1 MSLFDLPTKDTPLGP
16 KNSGVAGF
24 DKMIVQPV
32 SQPGGVRPLTPG
44 ETVTFNW
51 RSDSSKWTNYKECRL
66 YCRWEVRVGP
76 SGGAGNARTRGN
88 FPINLRFSACPNTA
102 AFGGG
107 CKYTLNST
115 VINNCPGTYYEHAMA
130 NLWQKQDGSGE
141 TAGSNALLTR
151 DKRLRAAMETA
162 HQSEDAN
169 LTHDNQRL
177 PSKQAMLRLATP
189 YAAADFGN
197 HEVEIE
203 DLIHVS
209 AFQTGQLAP
218 PGDHSLEFTVAQFP
232 GADMFY
238 SQTMVAGVQ
247 AGGNAINHPAYTNVV
262 MVGSKGFPVAGAY
275 AQGTVYACLRHCEL
289 HVAYASPQMPIIPSS
304 VQQRLSSMQVL
315 TRAIDSSNVSTQL
328 QIPPS
333 TRQVW
338 VGLRQNHH
346 DIRMDREELSKAS
359 VEADEYGLTQATG
372 AGAAATRP
380 YGWQQFQMRCGTA
393 SAPNIPYS
401 NLDARSGKYSRVFND
416 ALSVVGK
423 PNGLRATEWS
433 FDEFC
438 GQTSTN
444 GAVYGAAGAAGAG
457 VAADLA
463 GKVFGDTGGLIMARL
478 ITPPGS
484 RDNTLFIDG
493 QLRGYNAG
501 SLTELVVVCIYEE
514 LVTMDFAPPQ
524 ELPLSTSRVHVI

>member
-16 KNSGVAGF
+16 KNSGVAAF

-32 SQPGGVRPLTPG
+32 SQPGGVRALTPG

-51 RSDSSKWTNYKECRL
+51 RSDSSKWTNYKECRFA
-66 YCRWEVRVGP
+66 CRWEIRVGP
-76 SGGAGNARTRGN
+76 AAGGAGAALTRAQL
-88 FPINLRFSACPNTA
+88 PPNLRFSACPNTA

-151 DKRLRAAMETA
+151 DKRLRELMDTNEGAKEFNTM
-162 HQSEDAN
+162 SSGS
-169 LTHDNQRL
+169 QRL

-189 YAAADFGN
+189 VAAAQFGN
-197 HEVEIE
+197 FEVEIE

-232 GADMFY
+232 GEDLFF
-238 SQTMVAGVQ
+238 SQTISSLDVAGAIQ
-247 AGGNAINHPAYTNVV
+247 AQPAYTAVQI
-262 MVGSKGFPVAGAY
+262 VGSNGFPAVGAY
-275 AQGTVYACLRHCEL
+275 AAGTVYACLRHCEL

-315 TRAIDSSNVSTQL
+315 TRAIDSSNV
-328 QIPPS
+328 QIQTTVPPS

-338 VGLRQNHH
+338 IGLRQNHH
-346 DIRMDREELSKAS
+346 DIRMDREEMGKAIWT
-359 VEADEYGLTQATG
+359 DEYGLTQAGG
-372 AGAAATRP
+372 AGAAATRT
-380 YGWQQFQMRCGTA
+380 YGWSQFQMRMGTS

-401 NLDARSGKYSRVFND
+401 NLSIESGKYSRVFND
-416 ALSVVGK
+416 ALSCVGK
-423 PNGLRATEWS
+423 VNGLRSTEWS

-438 GQTSTN
+438 GQTSAN
-444 GAVYGAAGAAGAG
+444 GAVYPAGA
-457 VAADLA
+457 AADLA
-463 GKVFGDTGGLIMARL
+463 GKVFGDVGGLIMQRL

-484 RDNTLFIDG
+484 RDNTLYIDG
-493 QLRGYNAG
+493 QLHGYNPGA
-501 SLTELVVVCIYEE
+501 LQELVIICIYEE
-514 LVTMDFAPPQ
+514 LVTQEFAPPQ
-524 ELPLSTSRVHVI
+524 ELPISTTRVHVI

>member
-16 KNSGVAGF
+16 KNSGVAAF

-32 SQPGGVRPLTPG
+32 SQPGGVRALTPG

-76 SGGAGNARTRGN
+76 LADAAGAGAALTRAQLPPN
-88 FPINLRFSACPNTA
+88 IRFSACPNSA

-151 DKRLRAAMETA
+151 DKRLRAFQEAAGVPEESN
-162 HQSEDAN
+162 QSGA
-169 LTHDNQRL
+169 TQRL

-189 YAAADFGN
+189 YAAGDFGN
-197 HEVEIE
+197 FEVEIE
-203 DLIHVS
+203 DLIHIS

-218 PGDHSLEFTVAQFP
+218 PGDHSLEFTVAQHP
-232 GADMFY
+232 GEDLFY
-238 SQTMVAGVQ
+238 SQTMNTLDGNGAAQ
-247 AGGNAINHPAYTNVV
+247 ANAAYTAVQI
-262 MVGSKGFPVAGAY
+262 VGSNGFPAVGAY

-315 TRAIDSSNVSTQL
+315 TRAIDSSSVQHQL
-328 QIPPS
+328 VIPPS

-359 VEADEYGLTQATG
+359 VEVDEFGITQGA
-372 AGAAATRP
+372 AGAPATRP
-380 YGWQQFQMRCGTA
+380 YGWTQFQMRCGTA

-401 NLDARSGKYSRVFND
+401 NLDSRSGKYSRVFND

-433 FDEFC
+433 YDEFC
-438 GQTSTN
+438 GQTSAN
-444 GAVYGAAGAAGAG
+444 GVVYGGGGG
-457 VAADLA
+457 VAADLRN
-463 GKVFGDTGGLIMARL
+463 KVFGDVGGLIMARL

-501 SLTELVVVCIYEE
+501 SRTELVIICIYEE
-514 LVTMDFAPPQ
+514 LVTQEFAPPQ
-524 ELPLSTSRVHVI
+524 ELPISTTRVHVI